1 MATEAEKPVMEE
13 RTEPRFVQFGTAGEC
28 VDGILRRI
36 EKIEINGKR
45 VVRFVV
51 EDPSGEYLAFLGTAD
66 LLNKL
71 RTDDVGKRIDVRY
84 EGEDQNI
91 RKNGNAMKRFKVRVE
106 KIIAT
111 ATREHPFAITDEDV
125 PF

>member
-1 MATEAEKPVMEE
+1 MTTEAEKPVMEE
-13 RTEPRFVQFGTAGEC
+13 RHEPRFVQFGSVGEC
-28 VDGILRRI
+28 VDGTLRRI
-36 EKIEINGKR
+36 EKVEINGKR

-71 RTDDVGKRIDVRY
+71 RTDDVGKRVDVRY

-91 RKNGNAMKRFKVRVE
+91 RRNGNAMKRFKVLVE

-111 ATREHPFAITDEDV
+111 ATREHRLEITDDDV